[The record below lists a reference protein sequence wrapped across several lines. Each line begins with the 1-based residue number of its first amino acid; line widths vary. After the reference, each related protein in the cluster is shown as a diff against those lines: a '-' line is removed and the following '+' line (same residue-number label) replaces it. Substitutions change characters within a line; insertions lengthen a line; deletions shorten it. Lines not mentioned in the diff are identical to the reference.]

1 MDDVNRNDLE
11 ERKEEYKEEN
21 EILHSSDDKKFKVES
36 NIDKSGRNI
45 NLNNNDKFKVFYAFT
60 PLTSWDNG
68 SRGKKDI
75 DIKKAKN
82 NRIFL
87 SRKRNRK
94 IDKDNIIKKLKSRFF
109 KCLKQRVLIRL
120 QKVYNYKKKIFQF
133 LPQKFIACIT
143 KDKNELIWDKPL
155 FSFLNDFLKDDNKNI
170 IIKHLKEDKIGK
182 MTLKELFNE
191 YLNSKEFKDSIPND
205 KNEFGVTSNY
215 INDYINNAKN
225 FVNYFTQSKKASKKA
240 FEDFKQINEKN
251 EHSNSLSS
259 TESPLEAI
267 VDKLNRNE
275 FEKID
280 WDDIIKNAYLDF

>member
-60 PLTSWDNG
+60 PLTSLDNWD
-68 SRGKKDI
+68 RGKEDI

-120 QKVYNYKKKIFQF
+120 QKVYNCKKKIFQF

-155 FSFLNDFLKDDNKNI
+155 FSFL
-170 IIKHLKEDKIGK
+170 EDKIGK

-225 FVNYFTQSKKASKKA
+225 LLIILLKVKKLQKKLLKILNKSMKKTSIPIL
-240 FEDFKQINEKN
+240 FLLQNLLWKLLLINSIEMNLK
-251 EHSNSLSS
+251 
-259 TESPLEAI
+259 
-267 VDKLNRNE
+267 K
-275 FEKID
+275 
-280 WDDIIKNAYLDF
+280 